1 MSTSILGWLL
11 PGVNGYSLSLKV
23 LKMYRVTALPAGR
36 IAQHH
41 YLDVMKSICAN
52 DTTLPCHEAC
62 CLDLSGKPIP
72 IRENPSTRFPWD
84 QGREPVFFFSLH
96 MHRCR
101 PLLFGFRFAC
111 MCHDIFLVVAILRQR
126 ESRRRATMSPPTAA
140 DYKLA
145 QLGPFHPTVQEK
157 WLFHYRSCKLVIRF
171 HFTAVSVSIINL
183 HNHNCKQQ
191 QTTHPSLTRQRSHT
205 RSYVPYGNNVLQA
218 SFTGWRGYHRSSARR
233 D

>member
-84 QGREPVFFFSLH
+84 QGREPVFFFLTAYAQMQAASLWVSLRLH
-96 MHRCR
+96 VSRYL
-101 PLLFGFRFAC
+101 PSGG
-111 MCHDIFLVVAILRQR
+111 DIKAKGVSASSNH
-126 ESRRRATMSPPTAA
+126 EPTNSRR
-140 DYKLA
+140 L
-145 QLGPFHPTVQEK
+145 
-157 WLFHYRSCKLVIRF
+157 
-171 HFTAVSVSIINL
+171 
-183 HNHNCKQQ
+183 
-191 QTTHPSLTRQRSHT
+191 
-205 RSYVPYGNNVLQA
+205 
-218 SFTGWRGYHRSSARR
+218 
-233 D
+233 

>member
-1 MSTSILGWLL
+1 MTRRFLAMRLAALTFPESRYLFVKTHPHVSHGT
-11 PGVNGYSLSLKV
+11 
-23 LKMYRVTALPAGR
+23 RV
-36 IAQHH
+36 
-41 YLDVMKSICAN
+41 
-52 DTTLPCHEAC
+52 
-62 CLDLSGKPIP
+62 
-72 IRENPSTRFPWD
+72 ENRFS
-84 QGREPVFFFSLH
+84 FFSLH

-171 HFTAVSVSIINL
+171 HFTAVSVSIIYL